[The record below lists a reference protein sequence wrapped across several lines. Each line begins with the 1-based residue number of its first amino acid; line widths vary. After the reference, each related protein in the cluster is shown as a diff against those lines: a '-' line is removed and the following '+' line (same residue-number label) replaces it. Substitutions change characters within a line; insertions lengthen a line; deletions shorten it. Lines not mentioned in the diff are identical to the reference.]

1 MKSNS
6 DLEDL
11 ISHGRYFE
19 ARSKAEDILKTGAD
33 PRVSQLLALSIS
45 KAGMPE
51 LALET
56 IEPVYRQSPDD
67 SESAGIMGSIYKE
80 LFRKNQK
87 TTFALQSRDTYL
99 KNFTLTKNYYTGINA
114 ASMSALAG
122 QMSKARE
129 IAAQVIIEVDKTNKG
144 FWELAT
150 LGEANLLV
158 KNKVAS
164 IESYVQAR
172 KLAGNDWGKVTSVHN
187 QLWLLNHYIAVPN
200 EVMKLFAPPNVVA
213 FSGHMIDHPNRAT
226 PRFPA
231 GIERQV
237 KEAIRNSIR
246 TMNARIGYTSIACGS
261 DILFIEAML
270 EEGGEVN
277 LFLPFSQADFV
288 KTSIAFAGKQWV
300 SRFFDIIDKH
310 PVNYISTGMYSSNDE
325 LFTFLSRVIYGSAV
339 LRGQATHSEP
349 HLLTVLSEMDLK
361 KREGGTRDT
370 IDRWPYRQKHVNINP
385 DIFISQPLSTT
396 TEPAETFSFERN
408 NDKLMY
414 LVYVGVEESLLKE
427 LDKVIA
433 EHEHTIED
441 QSLAIKAV
449 DLLQSSR
456 VLAMETDMGAMEFV
470 AMVENEFRQY
480 KTQNKLKFALHAGSV
495 SISAK
500 KLSGSGLEHIKNIGN
515 HISAGSIC
523 ASDYFAS
530 VLALSNRNYNL
541 NYAGVIQ
548 SSEIGYTRSFF
559 TVEKLA

>member
-541 NYAGVIQ
+541 SYAGVIQ